1 MAKPSTGR
9 WIGAGVL
16 AFGAG
21 VTALRWYVVLSTKG
35 LLGDESD
42 DESLRLRLFGLL
54 FAATG
59 VAMLV
64 LPRAWFGQEGK
75 LRFPG
80 WRPLLATVGLGL
92 LLVAGDVLLLE
103 QFKRQWEAARRTHR
117 ACGEELVLLSSRYT
131 EVLVGIRDQASARKA
146 EEELRGYA
154 KWARQ
159 LRERTKFLGTPTRED
174 NKWLA
179 EEVFPALAKS
189 SRKRAE
195 TPLRFTTPEGARLC
209 SEIGADIIESMYFL
223 AQEQIEEELRGL
235 KKGKPKP

>member
-1 MAKPSTGR
+1 MLKPSTCR

-16 AFGAG
+16 ALGAG
-21 VTALRWYVVLSTKG
+21 VTALSWYPALVTKG
-35 LLGDESD
+35 FLADDLKMYVPGALL
-42 DESLRLRLFGLL
+42 
-54 FAATG
+54 AATG
-59 VAMLV
+59 VSILV
-64 LPRAWFGQEGK
+64 LPRAWFGQDGK
-75 LRFPG
+75 FGFPG
-80 WRPLLATVGLGL
+80 WWPFLATVGVGL
-92 LLVAGDVLLLE
+92 LLVAGNMLVLGYF
-103 QFKRQWEAARRTHR
+103 QRQWEAARRTHR
-117 ACGEELVLLSSRYT
+117 ACGEELVRLSAGYT

-189 SRKRAE
+189 ARKRGE
-195 TPLRFTTPEGARLC
+195 TPRRFTTPEVDRLC
-209 SEIGADIIESMYFL
+209 SEIGADINESMYFL